1 MTLADT
7 ADTADAA
14 PPADSAGPRR
24 TGTGPAR
31 PPVAR
36 AFAAIVWRDLFV
48 AGKDLWFLLAQVL
61 MTPLFMLFIFT
72 RVLTM
77 QGIVG
82 VGFADILLPGTVA
95 LATFTTSLQSVAVPL
110 VKEFGFTREIEDRLL
125 SPLPT
130 ALVAVGKLV
139 VATLRGLLAAV
150 LVYPVGA
157 LVVGTAPGRWSSVP
171 LALLIVLLAGWVGA
185 ALGMTLA
192 TVLPLQRIQATF
204 SLFITPIIWTGC
216 VHYPWQRLAEMP
228 WFQVATAINPMT
240 YAAEGLRAALAP
252 HVTHLPVWVC
262 LLVLGAVATVAT
274 VAALR
279 TFTRRAIR

>member
-1 MTLADT
+1 MTLTDIPVDRPA
-7 ADTADAA
+7 ASSVAA
-14 PPADSAGPRR
+14 P
-24 TGTGPAR
+24 R

-36 AFAAIVWRDLFV
+36 AFGAILLRDLLV
-48 AGKDLWFLLAQVL
+48 SGKDFWFILAQVL
-61 MTPLFMLFIFT
+61 LTPLFMLFIFT

-82 VGFADILLPGTVA
+82 AGFANILLPGTVA

-139 VATLRGLLAAV
+139 VATIRGLFAAA

-157 LVVGTAPGRWSSVP
+157 LVVGTAPGSWSALPLSV
-171 LALLIVLLAGWVGA
+171 LFVLLAGWVAA

-204 SLFITPIIWTGC
+204 SLFVTPIIWTGC
-216 VHYPWQRLAEMP
+216 VHYPWQRLAEIR
-228 WFQVATAINPMT
+228 WFQVATAANPMT

-252 HVTHLPVWVC
+252 QVTHLPVGVC
-262 LLVLGAVATVAT
+262 LLVLAAVAVVTT
-274 VAALR
+274 VAALW
-279 TFTRRAIR
+279 TFIRRAVK